1 MTRVLFYVQSLLGV
15 GHLKRASLISRA
27 MVDAGLDVAVVLGGP
42 PDTKDNFEG
51 CARIHL
57 PPVRASDPAFTTL
70 IDEDGGPIDDAWR
83 DRRAA
88 RLLSEASSLRPDV
101 LLLEM
106 FPFGRRQFRFELI
119 PLIKAVRENRPP
131 TKIVSSLRDV
141 LVRKSNPERKAWSIK
156 IASELFDAILVHG
169 DPDFIPLEMSF
180 PEATHISDKLMYT
193 GYVADRT
200 DIAAEAALREDGR
213 GEVIVSVGGGAVG
226 EPLLRTALAARPLSR
241 LSDVPWRLIAGV
253 NCPDSVYDDLAWN
266 APPGVIVERWRTDLN
281 LLLHH
286 CQLSI
291 SQGGY
296 NTLMDLMAARARA
309 VVVPFASESE
319 TEQSERARILA
330 TRGAIHLLEADA
342 LTPHALASAVDA
354 ALSAQPWS
362 LDLKCDGARQTA
374 QIITE
379 LCSTA

>member
-27 MVDAGLDVAVVLGGP
+27 MVDAGLDVAVVMGGP
-42 PDTKDNFEG
+42 PETKDYFEG
-51 CARIHL
+51 CARVHL
-57 PPVRASDPAFTTL
+57 PRVRTSDPTFSTL
-70 IDEDGGPIDDAWR
+70 IDEDGRPIDDAWR

-119 PLIKAVRENRPP
+119 PLIKAVRENRAS
-131 TKIVSSLRDV
+131 TKVVSSIRDV
-141 LVRKSNPERKAWSIK
+141 LVRKSDPERKAWSIK
-156 IASELFDAILVHG
+156 VANELFDAVLVHG
-169 DPDFIPLEMSF
+169 DPDLIPLETSF
-180 PEATHISDKLMYT
+180 PEATHITDKLIYT
-193 GYVADRT
+193 GYVADST
-200 DIAAEAALREDGR
+200 DLSADASLREDGR

-226 EPLLRTALAARPLSR
+226 EPLLRTALAARPLTR
-241 LSDVPWRLIAGV
+241 LSGAPWRLIAGV
-253 NCPDSVYDDLAWN
+253 NCPISVYEDLAWN
-266 APPGVIVERWRTDLN
+266 APPGVIIERWRDDLP
-281 LLLHH
+281 LLLRN

-296 NTLMDLMAARARA
+296 NTLMDLMSAKVRA
-309 VVVPFASESE
+309 VVVPFANHSE

-330 TRGAIHLLEADA
+330 AHSAIHLLEAEA
-342 LTPHALASAVDA
+342 LSPRALANAVDT

-362 LDLKCDGARQTA
+362 LDLKCDGARQSA
-374 QIITE
+374 QIIAE
-379 LCSTA
+379 LSRAS